1 VRPAIATA
9 LAVFA
14 ALALAAC
21 GFGKEGIALS
31 KSDPNYNG
39 AVLFATH
46 CSGCH
51 TLSAA
56 GTQGTGNRSVRTQ
69 GPNLNQ
75 RTETYK
81 DALFAIQNGG
91 FSGAIMPQNIVV
103 GPEAEEVA
111 RFVAKYAGQEA
122 ETTPRPEGEAAQRP
136 AGQGKASP

>member
-1 VRPAIATA
+1 M
-9 LAVFA
+9 AVVA

-21 GFGKEGIALS
+21 GFGEEGISLS
-31 KSDPNYNG
+31 EGDPDYNG
-39 AVLFATH
+39 AVIFATH

-56 GTQGTGNRSVRTQ
+56 GAQGTGNRSSRTQ

-75 RTETYK
+75 RTETYE

-103 GPEAEEVA
+103 GEEAEALA
-111 RFVAKYAGQEA
+111 RFVAKYAGTDAEEA
-122 ETTPRPEGEAAQRP
+122 PRP
-136 AGQGKASP
+136 GQPSP

>member
-1 VRPAIATA
+1 VRPAFATA
-9 LAVFA
+9 LALFA
-14 ALALAAC
+14 VLALSAC
-21 GFGKEGIALS
+21 GFGKQGIALS
-31 KSDPNYNG
+31 KSDPDYNG

-51 TLSAA
+51 TLSVA
-56 GTQGTGNRSVRTQ
+56 GAQGTGNRGGRTQ

-103 GPEAEEVA
+103 GPEAEAVA

-122 ETTPRPEGEAAQRP
+122 ETAPRPGET
-136 AGQGKASP
+136 SP